1 MLTSV
6 FGEPA
11 LPPGTWQ
18 DAVVCVKVCG
28 KTAGGSFPSRGENV
42 TG

>member
-11 LPPGTWQ
+11 LPPETWQ
-18 DAVVCVKVCG
+18 DAVVCL
-28 KTAGGSFPSRGENV
+28 KTDGGSFPSRGEYV